1 MKVLVTDPIS
11 DEGKQILMDADIKV
25 EDASEEKP
33 SSKLDLSDIDGWI
46 VRSGTTVTS
55 ENIEQAENL
64 RVIGRAGV
72 GVDNIDIHAATM
84 NGVLVMN
91 TPDANTISATE
102 HTVALILA
110 LARNV
115 HKGYHSMFH
124 GKWERE
130 KLIGTELRNKTI
142 GVVGLGKIGTEVIKR
157 LHPFKINVLGFDPY
171 INKNNYE
178 LDYVEIVELD
188 ILCKKSDFIT
198 IHVPKTDSTVGLFDL
213 DRLKMMKPTAQ
224 IVNCAR
230 GGIIDENALLV
241 ALNDGIISGAALDVF
256 ESEPVTDSP
265 LVKANNILFTPHL
278 GASTVEAKQGVST
291 AVCEQVR
298 DYLVNETIGNALNIH
313 ISDMDL
319 LKSLEPYLKLAEQL
333 GILHQQIA

>member
-11 DEGKQILMDADIKV
+11 DEGKRILTDADIKV
-25 EDASEEKP
+25 EDASGEKS

-46 VRSGTTVTS
+46 VRSGTTVTAK
-55 ENIEQAENL
+55 NIEQAENL

-115 HKGYHSMFH
+115 HEGYHSMIH

-188 ILCKKSDFIT
+188 NLCKKSDFIT

-230 GGIIDENALLV
+230 GGIIDEDALLV
-241 ALNDGIISGAALDVF
+241 ALNDGLISGAALDVF

-265 LVKANNILFTPHL
+265 LVKANNI
-278 GASTVEAKQGVST
+278 
-291 AVCEQVR
+291 
-298 DYLVNETIGNALNIH
+298 
-313 ISDMDL
+313 
-319 LKSLEPYLKLAEQL
+319 
-333 GILHQQIA
+333 